1 VKIAVN
7 PRKMQLHQLKLRQK
21 VQKDKL
27 LYKRPMQ
34 RIKKWEARMELSEV
48 QVKEFIHIK
57 MIALCHRQITK
68 EHHLI
73 QEK

>member
-1 VKIAVN
+1 
-7 PRKMQLHQLKLRQK
+7 MQLLPLKLRQK
-21 VQKDKL
+21 AQKGKL
-27 LYKRPMQ
+27 QYKHLMQ
-34 RIKKWEARMELSEV
+34 RIKDWESRMELSEV
-48 QVKEFIHIK
+48 QVKEFIRIK

>member
-1 VKIAVN
+1 
-7 PRKMQLHQLKLRQK
+7 MQLHQLKLRQK